1 MKRKIG
7 KEPAEYR
14 REQDKKRKIGTEPAE
29 YRREQDRKMA
39 EVA

>member
-14 REQDKKRKIGTEPAE
+14 REQD
-29 YRREQDRKMA
+29 RKMA
-39 EVA
+39 QVAQVRVIEWEK